1 MGGQGGWTGTLL
13 MLTEATTHGT
23 LLGGRVSYRQFRD
36 GYRTGIEPVLLAATV
51 QARLGAR
58 VIEAGCGA
66 GAGLLCLASRVPGVS
81 GTGIE
86 QDPATAALAR
96 CNLDEN
102 GLADWPVLVAAVE
115 DPAIP
120 MLVEAMPRFDHAIA
134 NPPWHRNNASMSPSP
149 RRDLARRAPEGALAG
164 WTASLVRLLRDGG
177 TLTMIL
183 PAALHAKA
191 AASMT
196 ECGLGTIRLLPLWPL
211 AGRPAR
217 IVLVQ
222 GTVGGHGDGV
232 VLPGLVLH
240 RPGGG
245 YTEAAEA
252 ILRSGD
258 ALPMDLNAW

>member
-1 MGGQGGWTGTLL
+1 MGGQGGGTGALL

-51 QARLGAR
+51 QARPGTR

-66 GAGLLCLASRVPGVS
+66 GAGLLCLASRVPGVA
-81 GTGIE
+81 GAGIE

-96 CNLDEN
+96 RNLDEN
-102 GLADWPVLVAAVE
+102 GLDWPILVAAVE
-115 DPAIP
+115 DPAVP
-120 MLVEAMPRFDHAIA
+120 MLAGAMPRFDHAIA
-134 NPPWHRNNASMSPSP
+134 NPPWHRTNASMSPSP

-183 PAALHAKA
+183 PAALHARA
-191 AASMT
+191 AASMM

-211 AGRPAR
+211 PGRPAR
-217 IVLVQ
+217 IVLIQ

-232 VLPGLVLH
+232 ILPGLVLH
-240 RPGGG
+240 RSGGG
-245 YTEAAEA
+245 FTEAAET

-258 ALPMDLNAW
+258 ALPMDMAAW